1 MFVFVLRR
9 ILVSLPIMLA
19 ASFVVFGL
27 VTISGDPLAFIRES
41 QAPNKEQRI
50 AQLRSNL
57 HLDESYIQRYWTW
70 LTGLIHGD
78 FGKNIKGQDVGPLL
92 SKALESTL
100 RLVLL
105 SVVLTVIVGIAV
117 GVLSAVRQ
125 YSAFDYASTFSAF
138 LFFALPVFWLAVLL
152 KEFGAIKLNDFL
164 EQPGL
169 SATVIVLLAI
179 ATGLFWASFAG
190 GSWTRRILAGAGG
203 FLGTLGVL
211 FALRATDWLENP
223 GFSPL
228 VLALL
233 GLVSAFVAI
242 SVFGE
247 LTDRRFVVPCVLSA
261 LGALALTWVF
271 HDWIADPSW
280 SELFF
285 FTIISLGLAAA
296 LGAAFG
302 GTQRRAAVSASL
314 LTSFLTGCFIILD
327 RILSAWTPGRTIA
340 TVGPNTPNFEGTF
353 WARMVDYAGHQVLPT
368 IALALI
374 GFATYSRFTRASMLD
389 TMKSDYVR
397 TARAKGLRP
406 AQVIF
411 RHAFRTALIPV
422 VTVITLGFARDHRG
436 RRDHRER
443 VRVERHGHAVRQGP
457 PGRRPVSGDGVRRR
471 GRDLDRAGE
480 HDRRH
485 PVRLHGPEDP
495 SCLSRCTTS
504 PRRRWRGRRSSPSSS
519 VAPAPNR
526 AVTPAS
532 RCTSGSSPSRPAPSA
547 RWW

>member
-1 MFVFVLRR
+1 M
-9 ILVSLPIMLA
+9 
-19 ASFVVFGL
+19 
-27 VTISGDPLAFIRES
+27 
-41 QAPNKEQRI
+41 
-50 AQLRSNL
+50 
-57 HLDESYIQRYWTW
+57 
-70 LTGLIHGD
+70 
-78 FGKNIKGQDVGPLL
+78 
-92 SKALESTL
+92 
-100 RLVLL
+100 
-105 SVVLTVIVGIAV
+105 
-117 GVLSAVRQ
+117 
-125 YSAFDYASTFSAF
+125 
-138 LFFALPVFWLAVLL
+138 
-152 KEFGAIKLNDFL
+152 
-164 EQPGL
+164 
-169 SATVIVLLAI
+169 
-179 ATGLFWASFAG
+179 
-190 GSWTRRILAGAGG
+190 
-203 FLGTLGVL
+203 
-211 FALRATDWLENP
+211 
-223 GFSPL
+223 
-228 VLALL
+228 
-233 GLVSAFVAI
+233 SAFVAI

-314 LTSFLTGCFIILD
+314 LTSFLTGCFIVLD

-422 VTVITLGFARDHRG
+422 VTVITLGFAAIIEGAVITENVFGWSGMGTLFVKGLQDVDPYPVMGFVVVVVIAIVLVNMIADILYGFMDPRI
-436 RRDHRER
+436 R
-443 VRVERHGHAVRQGP
+443 VV
-457 PGRRPVSGDGVRRR
+457 
-471 GRDLDRAGE
+471 
-480 HDRRH
+480 
-485 PVRLHGPEDP
+485 
-495 SCLSRCTTS
+495 
-504 PRRRWRGRRSSPSSS
+504 
-519 VAPAPNR
+519 
-526 AVTPAS
+526 
-532 RCTSGSSPSRPAPSA
+532 
-547 RWW
+547 